1 VQFNK
6 LERVGEVLLL
16 NLISPAQ
23 QYLPHGRTGYGLGF
37 SSIISIRL
45 PWWLFGSASPGRQK
59 LKLLPN
65 APLLLPLLSGAL
77 G

>member
-1 VQFNK
+1 LRSAR
-6 LERVGEVLLL
+6 LEEQ
-16 NLISPAQ
+16 AQ
-23 QYLPHGRTGYGLGF
+23 GRTAEQGDNARVWF
-37 SSIISIRL
+37 SFWRDS
-45 PWWLFGSASPGRQK
+45 GRQK